1 MTTGRLAAAAG
12 YSVQQV
18 RDLERLGVIPP
29 VVRMPNGYRRFGP
42 EHVRALH
49 AYRALVVA
57 VGPVEA
63 RSVMHEVQ
71 VLPYDEALARVVEL
85 HSGLARARAESLAA
99 LRALD
104 TIVDEAAHDAPPL
117 PGDAMSITELAN
129 AIGVRSSTLRFWE
142 KEGLVAPE
150 RIDRNAARSY
160 SPAAARDARIVAALR
175 AGGYRIPAVRAAM
188 AAIGT
193 DGGTGVARDAL
204 HKRLR
209 TIAAQSEAL
218 LRAGTDISDLIGN
231 GTPPSANSNP
241 KSATATAHLS
251 PSPRAGT
258 ADDS

>member
-1 MTTGRLAAAAG
+1 MTTGRLAAATG

-18 RDLERLGVIPP
+18 RDLERLGVIPSA
-29 VVRMPNGYRRFGP
+29 VRMPNSYRRFGP
-42 EHVRALH
+42 EHVTALR
-49 AYRALVVA
+49 AYRALAVA

-63 RSVMHEVQ
+63 RRVMHDVQ

-85 HSGLARARAESLAA
+85 HSGLARARAESLTA

-117 PGDAMSITELAN
+117 PGDAMSITALAN

-175 AGGYRIPAVRAAM
+175 AGGYSIPAVRAVM

-193 DGGTGVARDAL
+193 DNDTDTARDAL
-204 HKRLR
+204 HERLH
-209 TIAAQSEAL
+209 TIAVQSEML
-218 LRAGTDISDLIGN
+218 LRAGADIANLIEN
-231 GTPPSANSNP
+231 RTPRSSNSNP
-241 KSATATAHLS
+241 KSATATAHSS

>member
-1 MTTGRLAAAAG
+1 MTTGHLAAAAG

-29 VVRMPNGYRRFGP
+29 AVRMPNGYRRFGP
-42 EHVRALH
+42 EHVTALR
-49 AYRALVVA
+49 AYRALAVA

-63 RSVMHEVQ
+63 RSVMHDVQ
-71 VLPYDEALARVVEL
+71 ALPYDEALARVVEL

-104 TIVDEAAHDAPPL
+104 TIVDEAAHDAPAL

-150 RIDRNAARSY
+150 RIERTTVRSY

-175 AGGYRIPAVRAAM
+175 AGGYRIPAVRAVM

-193 DGGTGVARDAL
+193 GDGTGAARDAL
-204 HKRLR
+204 HERLR

-218 LRAGTDISDLIGN
+218 LRAGTDIAALIGN
-231 GTPPSANSNP
+231 GTARSANSSP
-241 KSATATAHLS
+241 TTAAAMARSS
-251 PSPRAGT
+251 PSPRVGT
-258 ADDS
+258 ADDF